1 MMIPTDAY
9 FVTQLLVRTC
19 LIKQLAVNVEGSITC
34 FRISDSS
41 EYVVLKA
48 FVEFSGLIVG
58 L

>member
-1 MMIPTDAY
+1 MMIPTDEY
-9 FVTQLLVRTC
+9 FVIHLLVRTG
-19 LIKQLAVNVEGSITC
+19 LIKQLAVNIKDNITC

-48 FVEFSGLIVG
+48 FVVFSSLIVG